1 MPDKTQPPSAELFT
15 KELNA
20 LLVKY
25 PTVKLTITHNVQVQE
40 EFPFAPK
47 VEQTVV

>member
-1 MPDKTQPPSAELFT
+1 MADKTQAELFT
-15 KELNA
+15 EELNA

-25 PTVKLTITHNVQVQE
+25 PTVKLNIAHNVQVQE
-40 EFPFAPK
+40 EVPPK